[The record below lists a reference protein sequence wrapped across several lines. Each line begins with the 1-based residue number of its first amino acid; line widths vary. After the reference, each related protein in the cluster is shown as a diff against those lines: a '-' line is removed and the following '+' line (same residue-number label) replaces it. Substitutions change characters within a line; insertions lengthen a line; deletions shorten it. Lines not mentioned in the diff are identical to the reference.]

1 MIDFN
6 QEHPFE
12 NAIGE
17 YLLYNRGKQSKS
29 KWKLDAKQ
37 PFEDYKKQFL
47 PKLNKTSTQ
56 WAIKCGP
63 QPNGSYIIGIDFDI
77 YGQNQIMMGG
87 SRKSEAQQLFEIVSP
102 RR

>member
-1 MIDFN
+1 MYINNIPKDLKKNGDSYLEMIDFN

-37 PFEDYKKQFL
+37 PFE
-47 PKLNKTSTQ
+47 
-56 WAIKCGP
+56 
-63 QPNGSYIIGIDFDI
+63 
-77 YGQNQIMMGG
+77 
-87 SRKSEAQQLFEIVSP
+87 EEI
-102 RR
+102 

>member
-37 PFEDYKKQFL
+37 PFEDYNKQFL
-47 PKLNKTSTQ
+47 PKLNKTSI
-56 WAIKCGP
+56 IK
-63 QPNGSYIIGIDFDI
+63 
-77 YGQNQIMMGG
+77 
-87 SRKSEAQQLFEIVSP
+87 
-102 RR
+102 

>member
-56 WAIKCGP
+56 LAIDCVVCFIIIFIIKKKYTGTI
-63 QPNGSYIIGIDFDI
+63 QVYI
-77 YGQNQIMMGG
+77 
-87 SRKSEAQQLFEIVSP
+87 
-102 RR
+102 

>member
-37 PFEDYKKQFL
+37 PFEDYNKQFL

-63 QPNGSYIIGIDFDI
+63 QLNGSYIIGIDFDI
-77 YGQNQIMMGG
+77 YSFLELGALYCSTCFFTGPYID
-87 SRKSEAQQLFEIVSP
+87 SDI
-102 RR
+102 